1 MNYIDLNIRTNDSE
15 QSEIFI
21 AQLSDWPF
29 DSFDDQEGTDS
40 KSPGAYSVKL
50 APKAW
55 KLSRR
60 RGQPF

>member
-29 DSFDDQEGTDS
+29 DSFDDRRAYCMPIS
-40 KSPGAYSVKL
+40 AKPISPPAEK
-50 APKAW
+50 K
-55 KLSRR
+55 
-60 RGQPF
+60 

>member
-29 DSFDDQEGTDS
+29 DSFDDQEGVLH
-40 KSPGAYSVKL
+40 A
-50 APKAW
+50 
-55 KLSRR
+55 
-60 RGQPF
+60 

>member
-29 DSFDDQEGTDS
+29 DSFDDQEG
-40 KSPGAYSVKL
+40 V
-50 APKAW
+50 
-55 KLSRR
+55 LSRHR
-60 RGQPF
+60 KRAGNYGERSFS